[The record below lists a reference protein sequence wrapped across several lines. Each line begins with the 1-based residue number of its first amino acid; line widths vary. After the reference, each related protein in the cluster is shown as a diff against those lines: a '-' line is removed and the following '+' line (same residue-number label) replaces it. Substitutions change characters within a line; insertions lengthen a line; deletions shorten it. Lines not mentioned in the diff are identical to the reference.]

1 MDTQT
6 WLTDSN
12 LANNSNIGKLVF
24 CFVTLA
30 MIKHVSLL
38 LPRSV
43 FFGLPSFLSCV
54 FNVQVKGTLAVA
66 STMSGSE
73 ADAIQKFESIDGVPS
88 VKLSAPR
95 RRVSIFSDGEYDS
108 WTFNKQFKT

>member
-1 MDTQT
+1 MDRQT

-30 MIKHVSLL
+30 MIKHVLLL

-43 FFGLPSFLSCV
+43 FFGLPSFV

-66 STMSGSE
+66 STMSMMSGSE

-88 VKLSAPR
+88 VKPSAPR
-95 RRVSIFSDGEYDS
+95 RRVSIFSDGEYES